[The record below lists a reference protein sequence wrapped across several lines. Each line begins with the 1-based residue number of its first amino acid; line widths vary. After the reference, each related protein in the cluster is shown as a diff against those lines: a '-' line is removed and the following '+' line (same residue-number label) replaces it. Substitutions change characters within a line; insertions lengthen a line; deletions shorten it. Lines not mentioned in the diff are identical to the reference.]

1 MSSSFWQLRVESRD
15 FFFSSRERKTIK
27 LHVCMTNR
35 AKKRLKNHVKILSI
49 SHGHDDGL
57 SKLKK
62 RGEVGEGIKVA

>member
-1 MSSSFWQLRVESRD
+1 MI
-15 FFFSSRERKTIK
+15 FFLKQRKKTIK

-35 AKKRLKNHVKILSI
+35 AKKRLKNYVKILSI

-62 RGEVGEGIKVA
+62 RGESIKMA